1 METMHNIPCVIGN
14 AKSSEPSLG
23 DGKWHTQD
31 SNGHVII
38 STVCHQHQSESKDS
52 KPTPLCLIRVVNCD
66 SSCNKQIQSKLGP
79 LN

>member
-38 STVCHQHQSESKDS
+38 STVCHQHDAQKV
-52 KPTPLCLIRVVNCD
+52 KA
-66 SSCNKQIQSKLGP
+66 KIQSRHLYA
-79 LN
+79 